1 MEKMKFEEEW
11 SFLNP
16 YQMTAV
22 LDESPACVVNANVG
36 SGKTTVLI
44 AKILYLY
51 QVKQIQPEEMIVLTF
66 TNKAADEIK
75 ERLIAKEK
83 FLKKEKNDEEPRLDG
98 FGTFHSVALWM
109 LREKLEVEKAGW
121 RKDFTVMAPDEEDLA
136 LTLTAEYG
144 LKIKYKNRLKKRLE
158 QEYQWYLE
166 GRPIPR
172 YKDDLFKLYPII
184 ESEKKKQNK
193 MTFSDLLRV
202 STLLLKEQDAFIPKW
217 IIVDEVQDSDKMQME
232 FLEALKGRETKLFA
246 VGDPNQVI
254 YSWRG
259 TGENMFFLL
268 KHRFEAKEYSLPVNY
283 RSNALILG
291 AANRFLQFGS
301 QIRASRE
308 KGEKVKIVNYYDPFQ
323 EAEELALRIRELK
336 EQGLTYR
343 EMAVFYRLQR
353 QVDVLAKVFE
363 RQGIPYEVSVKK
375 SLHDIPV
382 LNWFVRVLRFCVN
395 PLDEQSGIA
404 AVADK
409 EFGEFGMTR
418 KKAEKIIKEKKLS
431 ESLLY
436 EQMAGF
442 QAWVVDNFGKFMKEG
457 EKEQKIFEYFHLKE
471 FLRPTVESYTEN
483 VKKIKSFLKQL
494 CSYCGSID
502 FRGHLREFL
511 NSSELYGLK
520 MEAGEK
526 EVGAEM
532 NPEDRKDAVQLM
544 TLHASKGLEFDTVF
558 LIGVNPGL
566 IPLHSKNYEQEEEER
581 RLFFVGITRAKNRL
595 ELSWYT
601 NPGEPGIAGEESRYL
616 KMIPQELLEGMPDE
630 KERWANLQQL
640 KKEVQEK
647 AQEKEQKE
655 LRQEVKPEDQQ
666 EQADMRAGIQAAVQV
681 RHPKYGVGVLRSED
695 DLMVEAE
702 FDGYGVKQFLK
713 AFGEVEIIG

>member
-1 MEKMKFEEEW
+1 MKFEEEW

-121 RKDFTVMAPDEEDLA
+121 RKDFTVMAPDEEEDLA

-202 STLLLKEQDAFIPKW
+202 STLLLKGQDAFIPKW

-308 KGEKVKIVNYYDPFQ
+308 KGEKIEIVNYYDPFQ

-343 EMAVFYRLQR
+343 EMAVF
-353 QVDVLAKVFE
+353 
-363 RQGIPYEVSVKK
+363 
-375 SLHDIPV
+375 
-382 LNWFVRVLRFCVN
+382 
-395 PLDEQSGIA
+395 
-404 AVADK
+404 
-409 EFGEFGMTR
+409 
-418 KKAEKIIKEKKLS
+418 
-431 ESLLY
+431 
-436 EQMAGF
+436 
-442 QAWVVDNFGKFMKEG
+442 
-457 EKEQKIFEYFHLKE
+457 
-471 FLRPTVESYTEN
+471 
-483 VKKIKSFLKQL
+483 
-494 CSYCGSID
+494 
-502 FRGHLREFL
+502 
-511 NSSELYGLK
+511 
-520 MEAGEK
+520 
-526 EVGAEM
+526 
-532 NPEDRKDAVQLM
+532 
-544 TLHASKGLEFDTVF
+544 
-558 LIGVNPGL
+558 
-566 IPLHSKNYEQEEEER
+566 
-581 RLFFVGITRAKNRL
+581 
-595 ELSWYT
+595 
-601 NPGEPGIAGEESRYL
+601 
-616 KMIPQELLEGMPDE
+616 
-630 KERWANLQQL
+630 
-640 KKEVQEK
+640 
-647 AQEKEQKE
+647 
-655 LRQEVKPEDQQ
+655 
-666 EQADMRAGIQAAVQV
+666 
-681 RHPKYGVGVLRSED
+681 
-695 DLMVEAE
+695 
-702 FDGYGVKQFLK
+702 
-713 AFGEVEIIG
+713 